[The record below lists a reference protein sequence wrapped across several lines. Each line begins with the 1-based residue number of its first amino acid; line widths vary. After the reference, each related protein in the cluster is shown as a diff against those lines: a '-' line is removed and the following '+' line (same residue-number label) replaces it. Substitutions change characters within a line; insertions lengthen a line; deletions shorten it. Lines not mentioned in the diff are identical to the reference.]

1 MTNWPPRAVTGVDTL
16 GETPVILEEGG
27 DGIIDLWVK
36 IQDSGGKIQGQGSPA
51 ASLIQLHT
59 DCFTIFGNSWGSV
72 QAEALETGSMSGVEL
87 VELMGVHGA
96 VDGASCKVKQRA
108 LSYK

>member
-36 IQDSGGKIQGQGSPA
+36 IQDNVEGKYKDKDPQQPA
-51 ASLIQLHT
+51 
-59 DCFTIFGNSWGSV
+59 
-72 QAEALETGSMSGVEL
+72 
-87 VELMGVHGA
+87 
-96 VDGASCKVKQRA
+96 
-108 LSYK
+108 